1 MDSYQIVNSAAD
13 AEEEH
18 LIEEIIEIMAMFD
31 DDKKETKFDEIF
43 LMESY
48 RELFP
53 KKEEIKKKVFPN
65 E

>member
-18 LIEEIIEIMAMFD
+18 LIDEIVEIMSMFD
-31 DDKKETKFDEIF
+31 DEKRAGKFDEIF

-48 RELFP
+48 RDLFP
-53 KKEEIKKKVFPN
+53 RKEEIKKTVFPN